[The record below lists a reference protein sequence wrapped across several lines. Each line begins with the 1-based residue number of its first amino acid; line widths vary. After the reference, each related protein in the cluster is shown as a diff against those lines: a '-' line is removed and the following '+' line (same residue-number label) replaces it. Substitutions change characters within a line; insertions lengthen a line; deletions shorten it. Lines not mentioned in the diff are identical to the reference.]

1 MAGRYRV
8 LVWRIVPLAGLAA
21 TFVLPMLASYAAALD
36 LALPVLAVL
45 VLMGVVF
52 ACVWHADIIAHRTG
66 EPYGTLVL
74 TVAVTVIEVALILSI
89 MLAGE
94 GKPTLAR
101 ETVFSVIMLVCN
113 GVVGLCLILGGLRY
127 GELGFRL
134 PGASAYLV
142 VLMPLATLTLILPT
156 WTTSVPG
163 PFYTTS
169 QLAFVSLV
177 TIILY
182 GAFLYVQTVRH
193 RDYFLSDLG
202 GASDDHVPPGQRQL
216 WESVVLL
223 LVGLV
228 AVVLLAK
235 GVAGSIETAVEAIG
249 APTEAVGLLV
259 AVLVL
264 LPETVAALRAA
275 RRNELQK
282 SLNLA
287 LGSSLATIGL
297 TIPAVSLLAIALHQP
312 LELGVDMHDT
322 VLLLLTF
329 AVSLVTFGGGRTNIP
344 AGLRA
349 SCAVR
354 GVHLHGFRSVSTG
367 SCRRAPFAQER
378 HFDNR
383 GNAPCPIRP

>member
-1 MAGRYRV
+1 MAGRYRT
-8 LVWRIVPLAGLAA
+8 LAWRIVPLAGI
-21 TFVLPMLASYAAALD
+21 AAALALSSFPTKDSD
-36 LALPVLAVL
+36 LGLAVPLVGLL
-45 VLMGVVF
+45 VLMAVVF
-52 ACVWHADIIAHRTG
+52 ACVWHADVIAHRTG

-94 GKPTLAR
+94 GKPSLAR
-101 ETVFSVIMLVCN
+101 ETVFSVIMVVCN

-127 GELGFRL
+127 GEQGFRL

-156 WTTSVPG
+156 WTTSIPG
-163 PFYTTS
+163 PFYNTS
-169 QLAFVSLV
+169 QLAFVSFV

-182 GAFLYVQTVRH
+182 GVFLYVQTVRH

-202 GASDDHVPPGQRQL
+202 GASEDHAPPSQRQL

-235 GVAGSIETAVEAIG
+235 GVSGSIETTVVAIG

-259 AVLVL
+259 ALLVL
-264 LPETVAALRAA
+264 LPETVAALRSA

-297 TIPAVSLLAIALHQP
+297 TIPAVALLAIFLKQP

-322 VLLLLTF
+322 VMLVLTF
-329 AVSLVTFGGGRTNIP
+329 GVSLVTFAGGRTNILP
-344 AGLRA
+344 GF
-349 SCAVR
+349 
-354 GVHLHGFRSVSTG
+354 VHLVL
-367 SCRRAPFAQER
+367 FAV
-378 HFDNR
+378 FVFMVFV
-383 GNAPCPIRP
+383 P

>member
-8 LVWRIVPLAGLAA
+8 LMWRVVPLAGFAAAFVLSMLSSGANALGLA
-21 TFVLPMLASYAAALD
+21 LPMLGL
-36 LALPVLAVL
+36 L

-52 ACVWHADIIAHRTG
+52 ACVWHADIIAHKTG

-94 GKPTLAR
+94 GKQTLAR
-101 ETVFSVIMLVCN
+101 ETVFSVIMVVCN

-127 GELGFRL
+127 GEQGFRL

-156 WTTSVPG
+156 WTTSIPG
-163 PFYTTS
+163 PFYTNT

-182 GAFLYVQTVRH
+182 AVFLYVQTVRH

-202 GASDDHVPPGQRQL
+202 GASDDHAPPGRRQL

-235 GVAGSIETAVEAIG
+235 GVAGSIETAV
-249 APTEAVGLLV
+249 V
-259 AVLVL
+259 AV
-264 LPETVAALRAA
+264 A
-275 RRNELQK
+275 RRPRPSASWWRCWCCCPRRLPPC
-282 SLNLA
+282 A
-287 LGSSLATIGL
+287 PPGAT
-297 TIPAVSLLAIALHQP
+297 
-312 LELGVDMHDT
+312 
-322 VLLLLTF
+322 
-329 AVSLVTFGGGRTNIP
+329 
-344 AGLRA
+344 
-349 SCAVR
+349 
-354 GVHLHGFRSVSTG
+354 
-367 SCRRAPFAQER
+367 SCRRASTSRSAPRSPRSVSPFLPYR
-378 HFDNR
+378 CSR
-383 GNAPCPIRP
+383 SPCISSSSSASTCTTPSCWS